1 MSGRK
6 GKRES
11 YLGSLIGLQRQ
22 ELGLLQSSGN
32 LAECCEE
39 GRFTETGWGPNTGAG
54 KGHNSGHWRP
64 VPPTQ
69 SPPTWCLCHQR
80 HLRHQPLLCSIL
92 WAGAQGWGRGFPI
105 RASLLRDIPMG
116 PSSLSLHTSGGHI
129 NNFDVRI
136 PQAPVEA
143 QAMAGTGHG
152 VRRGYQR
159 PSKQVQ
165 GGSDI
170 RTRKTGS
177 QDTV

>member
-1 MSGRK
+1 MGAQHWSWERT
-6 GKRES
+6 EQWSLETWTAHTVSS
-11 YLGSLIGLQRQ
+11 YLVPLPP
-22 ELGLLQSSGN
+22 ETPEAPATALLY
-32 LAECCEE
+32 
-39 GRFTETGWGPNTGAG
+39 
-54 KGHNSGHWRP
+54 
-64 VPPTQ
+64 
-69 SPPTWCLCHQR
+69 
-80 HLRHQPLLCSIL
+80 L

-105 RASLLRDIPMG
+105 RASLLRDIPTG

-165 GGSDI
+165 SGSDI